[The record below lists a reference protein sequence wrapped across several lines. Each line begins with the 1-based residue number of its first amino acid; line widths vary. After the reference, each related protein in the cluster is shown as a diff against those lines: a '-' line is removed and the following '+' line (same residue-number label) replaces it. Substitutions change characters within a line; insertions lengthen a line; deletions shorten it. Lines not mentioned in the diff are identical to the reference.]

1 MAKERERM
9 EQEQADKEARMAA
22 LNAKRAEQK
31 KLAAEKARREA
42 IEKAREEME
51 RRVAFL
57 NKHGV

>member
-1 MAKERERM
+1 
-9 EQEQADKEARMAA
+9 MAA

-31 KLAAEKARREA
+31 KLAAEKARRLA